1 MAESNYNNRGSLWK
15 RQPRDT
21 DVDGKKYPQYQ
32 GNFIDAGGVKKNCA
46 LWINSSKEKE
56 AQPDISFSV
65 SDIIEKK

>member
-1 MAESNYNNRGSLWK
+1 MSDYDNTAALWK

-56 AQPDISFSV
+56 TQPDISFSV